1 MRWLPSADSR
11 QVFLERFGFQMAYFL
26 SQMFGVW
33 NGTGV
38 TNFLLRKGRINT
50 LQARL
55 SPVRFFPIL
64 QEDVPNKF
72 WQNQTVVRFARF
84 CCQIVIYV
92 LSSLLSPISPEL
104 IQCMNFHA
112 LLSAAVKE

>member
-55 SPVRFFPIL
+55 SPVRFFSIL
-64 QEDVPNKF
+64 QEF
-72 WQNQTVVRFARF
+72 WQKMTRSGKLNETVYFP
-84 CCQIVIYV
+84 
-92 LSSLLSPISPEL
+92 L
-104 IQCMNFHA
+104 
-112 LLSAAVKE
+112 